1 MTEDSYADGIT
12 AETLRSFLELWAQLP
27 PGIEETMQSIIE
39 CNDMFFDRNT
49 ESFSW
54 CHLYELPIEQHVSYN
69 FSGLLPD
76 GQVSEWRKQISESP
90 GKISGLAS
98 VAKQIDIYFDE
109 REAPTEEDIEMLRS
123 ILPTICAYFYSVQYS
138 LLCILYYGC
147 FLNELIARVRNGD
160 DKALFDAIRVD
171 PTVVGCQ
178 SVIVRISKAKRLQDS
193 DFLNELK
200 KTQSGVSAKLK
211 QANFQKMRLILKV
224 LAEAGVTRLSNKHL
238 YQLFV
243 EELNLYTANSKG
255 GGVEKSLREFV
266 DTYMMKKATI

>member
-1 MTEDSYADGIT
+1 
-12 AETLRSFLELWAQLP
+12 
-27 PGIEETMQSIIE
+27 MQSIIE